1 MILRVGLTG
10 GIASGKSTVARF
22 LRELDCFVVDAD
34 AIVSELYRPGN
45 SGHAAVVARY
55 GKGILNPAGEIDR
68 PRLAA
73 IALKTPASALELNAL
88 IHPLVIA
95 RQRQLLSDVET
106 EGVPR
111 IAVVEATLLLESGGR
126 ERFDRIVV
134 VDVSPE
140 IQLERAVLR
149 GLDPEE
155 VERRIARQMRREERL
170 VQADYVIENHGS
182 LEELRTST
190 ARVHDAL
197 WRDLEELLAEGL
209 EPK

>member
-22 LRELDCFVVDAD
+22 LRELGCFVVDAD

-45 SGHAAVVARY
+45 PGHAAIVARH

-95 RQRQLLSDVET
+95 RQRQILSDVEA

-140 IQLERAVLR
+140 IQRERAVMR

-155 VERRIARQMRREERL
+155 AERRMARQMRREERL
-170 VQADYVIENHGS
+170 AQADYVIENRGS